1 MSQSISADA
10 PSSLSWRS
18 WLAAGA
24 VLALLSACKP
34 AIYSANAMS
43 AGPGSP
49 ATPVKVAL
57 ASERDFSPEWTQLAR
72 IEAAERVE
80 IRPRASGQVLA
91 VLFREGE
98 TVTAGQALFRLDPR
112 PFEIAVSKAEAEVK
126 LAIAREQVAK
136 QALDRALALVAGDAI
151 SSEEKEQRESAHQ
164 QAMAQLAHARSELE
178 ATQLAR
184 EFATVRAPISGVV
197 GRALVTQGY
206 QVIAGP
212 SQAPMVVLSSSKLH
226 VHLDVPHTGKSTDGD
241 RLIALP
247 VKARLLTLGD
257 QKHVATAELDYKDPE
272 IQSQTGSV
280 RLRGRVE
287 SGARSLMAGQHI
299 LASFQ
304 NGSPQKSLWIPDRA
318 VGTDQGR
325 HYALVVRSDQT
336 VEYREIEL
344 GVTKAQERQVL
355 NGLSAGEAVVTD
367 GLLRVRPGSKVQPT
381 QVDETAP
388 TGGPA
393 AAVAQTAKR
402 S

>member
-1 MSQSISADA
+1 MSQSISANA
-10 PSSLSWRS
+10 PFSLSWRS
-18 WLAAGA
+18 WLAAGVA
-24 VLALLSACKP
+24 LALLSACKP
-34 AIYSANAMS
+34 AVDSANAMS
-43 AGPGSP
+43 GAPDSP
-49 ATPVKVAL
+49 ATPVKVVL
-57 ASERDFSPEWTQLAR
+57 ASERSFSPEWTQLAR
-72 IEAAERVE
+72 VEAAERVE
-80 IRPRASGQVLA
+80 VRPRASGQVLA

-98 TVTAGQALFRLDPR
+98 TVAAGQPLFRLDPR

-164 QAMAQLAHARSELE
+164 QAMAQLAYARSELE
-178 ATQLAR
+178 AAQLSR
-184 EFATVRAPISGVV
+184 EFATVHAPISGVV
-197 GRALVTQGY
+197 GRALVTQGH

-212 SQAPMVVLSSSKLH
+212 SQAPMVVLTSANLH
-226 VHLDVPHTGKSTDGD
+226 VHLDVPHAGKSADGE
-241 RLIALP
+241 LSIALP

-257 QKHVATAELDYKDPE
+257 QKHVATAVLDYKDPE

-287 SGARSLMAGQHI
+287 SGARSLMGGQHI

-367 GLLRVRPGSKVQPT
+367 GLMRVRPGSKVQPT
-381 QVDETAP
+381 QVDETPA

-393 AAVAQTAKR
+393 AAVDQTAKR